1 MCLLALAACDADSP
15 SILEPRGPAAS
26 RIESLW
32 WLLLWIATAVF
43 LVVVGFLFVAVLR
56 SRRRVTVER
65 EVSWGDPFIIF
76 AGVVLPAVILIGVFI
91 VALRD
96 MSHLSERGRTAAITV
111 EVVSH
116 DWWWE
121 IRYPNGAVS
130 ANEIHIPTGEPV
142 RMKLLSAD
150 VIHSF
155 WVPQLQGKIDHVTGR
170 ENYLWLEADEP
181 GRYRGQCA
189 EFCGL
194 QHAKMAFYVV
204 AEEPDAFEEWMRGE
218 AEDATTRLAP
228 VDGSEVF
235 LNSTCAGCHAIRGT
249 EATATVGP
257 DLTHLGDRE
266 TLFSGIIPND
276 RDNLERVITD
286 PQSIKP
292 GVAMPPTDL
301 TGAELDSLLDYLEG
315 LD

>member
-1 MCLLALAACDADSP
+1 LLLLLAACDADSP

-32 WLLLWIATAVF
+32 WLILWIATAVF
-43 LVVVGFLFVAVLR
+43 LVVVGFLVVAVLR
-56 SRRRVTVER
+56 SRRRVTIEKD
-65 EVSWGDPFIIF
+65 VSWGDRFIIF
-76 AGVVLPAVILIGVFI
+76 AGVVLPALILVGVFI
-91 VALRD
+91 LSLRD
-96 MSHLSERGRTAAITV
+96 MSELSDRGRTAEITL
-111 EVVSH
+111 EIVSH

-121 IRYPNGAVS
+121 VRYPNGATS

-204 AEEPDAFEEWMRGE
+204 AEEPESFERWMEGE
-218 AEDATTRLAP
+218 EEDAADA
-228 VDGSEVF
+228 DGSDVF
-235 LNSTCAGCHAIRGT
+235 LTSTCAGCHAVRGT
-249 EATATVGP
+249 EATSTVGP
-257 DLTHLGDRE
+257 DLTHLADRE
-266 TLFSGIIPND
+266 TLFAGTLPND
-276 RDNLERVITD
+276 RESLERVITD
-286 PQSIKP
+286 PQSVKP

-301 TGAELDSLLDYLEG
+301 SDTELESLLDYLEG